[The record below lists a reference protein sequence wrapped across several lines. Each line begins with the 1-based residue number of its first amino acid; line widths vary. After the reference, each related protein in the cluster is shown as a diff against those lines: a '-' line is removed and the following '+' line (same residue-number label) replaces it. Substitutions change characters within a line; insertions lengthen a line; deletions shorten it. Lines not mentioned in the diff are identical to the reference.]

1 MINIASPVG
10 RLATLLLLAAAG
22 CGGQGTGS
30 DDTRQAST
38 TLDAAF
44 AERADAA
51 CRPYKTY
58 DRAHS
63 FSAKGFNRFDPDPK
77 DLPAIGDFLDANP
90 RHRTLVSDLQALG
103 EPKTGA
109 AAWKAVKDDIIAG
122 EDLAKKQISSA
133 RRADAAGFSRLE
145 QDIEDN
151 NVTLHVD
158 LRTLGLP
165 PDSACIE
172 AQVNQLLN
180 RSGE

>member
-1 MINIASPVG
+1 MIIIASPVG
-10 RLATLLLLAAAG
+10 RLATLLLLLATAG
-22 CGGQGTGS
+22 CGGTGS
-30 DDTRQAST
+30 DDTRRTAT

-51 CRPYKTY
+51 CAPYKKY

-63 FSAKGFNRFDPDPK
+63 FSAEGFNRFDPDPK
-77 DLPAIGDFLDANP
+77 DLPAIGEFLDANP

-103 EPKTGA
+103 EPKTGGT
-109 AAWKAVKDDIIAG
+109 AWKAVKNDIVAG

-145 QDIEDN
+145 QAIEDN

-158 LRTLGLP
+158 LRKLGLP
-165 PDSACIE
+165 PDSSCTE

-180 RSGE
+180 RSGH